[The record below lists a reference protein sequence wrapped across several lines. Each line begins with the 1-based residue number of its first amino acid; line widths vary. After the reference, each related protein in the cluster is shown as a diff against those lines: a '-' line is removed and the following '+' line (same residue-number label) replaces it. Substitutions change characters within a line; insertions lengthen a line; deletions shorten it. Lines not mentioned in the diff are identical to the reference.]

1 MGSGE
6 ATPVSREAVLEIV
19 ASFSGLSPT
28 EVPGDRSLSDLGVS
42 SFGIM
47 RLVLALEEQFDMEFS
62 GEALRQFTAVPVSRL
77 QELVEQARA
86 SSSD

>member
-1 MGSGE
+1 
-6 ATPVSREAVLEIV
+6 
-19 ASFSGLSPT
+19 
-28 EVPGDRSLSDLGVS
+28 
-42 SFGIM
+42 M